1 MDEYASKSGYVNPVP
16 NPYIKARG
24 TSFCQ
29 ILNENFYCVESPD
42 ALVPASKEAFTI
54 FRYRVNNISA
64 GVAYK
69 GDYKTVCLG
78 FPIEAVRSF
87 DHKDLFG
94 AILKFFEQE

>member
-1 MDEYASKSGYVNPVP
+1 M
-16 NPYIKARG
+16 I
-24 TSFCQ
+24 
-29 ILNENFYCVESPD
+29 PD

-54 FRYRVNNISA
+54 FRYRDNNISA